1 MRNRL
6 RPEPRIDHFQGV
18 KGMYIPDEV
27 TKQSDYQECV
37 HFHGHTCMGL
47 TIGYLAAKLALEHL
61 QVERAVDE
69 ELVAI
74 VENDACCCDA
84 VQVLTGCTFGKG
96 NFFFKDHGKMAF
108 TFANRS
114 TGKSIRLVLKPQ
126 ILDVPEEEQELRDL
140 INSGQASTEEIRN
153 YERMSESRLKDLFAG
168 GPKQF
173 FDIQELEDELPA
185 HATIAPSRA
194 CASCGEMVM
203 ETKLSDH
210 GGRNLCRACERER

>member
-1 MRNRL
+1 
-6 RPEPRIDHFQGV
+6 
-18 KGMYIPDEV
+18 MYIPDDV
-27 TKQSDYQECV
+27 TKRSDYQDCV
-37 HFHGHTCMGL
+37 RFHGHTCMGL

-61 QVERAVDE
+61 QVERAIDE
-69 ELVAI
+69 ELIAI

-126 ILDVPEEEQELRDL
+126 VLDAPEEEQELREL
-140 INSGQASTEEIRN
+140 INSGQASAEEIQR
-153 YERMSESRLKDLFAG
+153 YEEMLESRLKDLFAG
-168 GPKQF
+168 GPEKF
-173 FDIQELEDELPA
+173 FDIQEQTDHLPP
-185 HATIAPSRA
+185 HATMAQSIA

-203 ETKLSDH
+203 ETKLTDH
-210 GGRNLCRACERER
+210 GGRKLCRACEQ